1 MEAHRKMIHFEID
14 EVGTQRQNEIEEI
27 LEQISPEKNITR
39 DFIDDIEYD
48 SVEFIKAAAKLQSK
62 GNFIKTS
69 DFTFFEVSYFSFFW
83 DTLYDHKPLFQRS
96 RAQNKFSHE

>member
-1 MEAHRKMIHFEID
+1 MIHFEID

-48 SVEFIKAAAKLQSK
+48 SVEFIKAATKLQSK
-62 GNFIKTS
+62 GNFIKKS
-69 DFTFFEVSYFSFFW
+69 HFFW
-83 DTLYDHKPLFQRS
+83 GVIFQLMG
-96 RAQNKFSHE
+96 QIPKIFLG

>member
-1 MEAHRKMIHFEID
+1 MKNRFLVEMEAHRKMIHFEID

-48 SVEFIKAAAKLQSK
+48 SVEFIKAATKLQSK
-62 GNFIKTS
+62 GNFIKKS
-69 DFTFFEVSYFSFFW
+69 HFFLRCHISAHGSNPQNPFGLV
-83 DTLYDHKPLFQRS
+83 L
-96 RAQNKFSHE
+96 RA

>member
-1 MEAHRKMIHFEID
+1 MKNRFLVEMEAHRKMIHFEID

-48 SVEFIKAAAKLQSK
+48 SVEFIKAATKLQSK
-62 GNFIKTS
+62 GNFIKKS
-69 DFTFFEVSYFSFFW
+69 HFFEVSYFSLWVKSPKSFW
-83 DTLYDHKPLFQRS
+83 ASFES
-96 RAQNKFSHE
+96 VES